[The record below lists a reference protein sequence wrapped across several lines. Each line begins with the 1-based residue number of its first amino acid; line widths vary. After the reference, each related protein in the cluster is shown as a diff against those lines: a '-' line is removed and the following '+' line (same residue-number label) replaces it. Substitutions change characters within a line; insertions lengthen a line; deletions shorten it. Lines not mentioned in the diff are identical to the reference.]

1 MPRMSDAAAETAEEV
16 PEKDHLGTGPG
27 PDAEDIPD
35 LLRKLQERKLKHENA
50 SLMTRIRVIVTG
62 VVLVLAGIVMSGPG
76 VPGPGI
82 LVILVGLSFLAL
94 EFEWA
99 ERLLERAI
107 IWADKAADRAQ
118 SASKAEKILSA
129 VFATAIV
136 AGFVVWAILGDI
148 WLVPFV

>member
-1 MPRMSDAAAETAEEV
+1 MPRMSDAAAET
-16 PEKDHLGTGPG
+16 PEKEHLGAHPG

-35 LLRKLQERKLKHENA
+35 LLRKLQERKAKHENA
-50 SLMTRIRVIVTG
+50 SLFTRIRVIVTG
-62 VVLVLAGIVMSGPG
+62 VVLVLLGIVMSGPG

-94 EFEWA
+94 EFDWA

-107 IWADKAADRAQ
+107 IWADKAAERAQ
-118 SASKAEKILSA
+118 NASKTEKILSA
-129 VFATAIV
+129 VMGVAVA
-136 AGFVVWAILGDI
+136 AGFVVWALLGDI